1 MKIKVKCASLT
12 DIECDL
18 LVVNEFVG
26 VKHPGGATGAVD
38 KALGGIITELTLS
51 GEVSG
56 KLGNIPVIHTRK
68 KIAAASV
75 AVAGL
80 GESKDFDLDKVRTV
94 SAYAIRKAKEIKA
107 KTVATI
113 VHGAG
118 IGGLDPKEAAAA
130 LAEGSLLGGYQF
142 NEFKTK
148 IENGNEIKELIIVDY
163 DPKKAKEI
171 EKGAMRGEM
180 VASAVNRARDLIN
193 APSNKITPTF
203 LANYAKKLAT
213 EAGLTCEI
221 LDCADMKKL
230 GMHSLLAVAK
240 GSSEPAKM
248 VILKFKAKTT
258 KKTEVVGLIGKGIT
272 FDAGG
277 ISIKPSKG
285 MGEMKTDMAGAAAV
299 IEIMGLL
306 PKLGI
311 EKNVIAV
318 IPLTENM
325 PGGGALKPGD
335 IVSSLEGKNIEV
347 ISTDAEGRMIL
358 ADALTYARKLGATK
372 LIDIATLTGG
382 CRTALGDVA
391 SAVIGNDQKFIDDFI
406 VAGKASGEKYWQLPL
421 YEEYKEYLKS
431 DVADFKNCTE
441 NGKASPSVGAIYLKE
456 FVGDLPWI
464 HLDIA
469 PTAYLEREFNYLSK
483 GATGVGVRAITKYLM
498 TRWL

>member
-1 MKIKVKCASLT
+1 MKIKVKCASIT
-12 DIECDL
+12 EVPCDL
-18 LVVNEFVG
+18 LVINEFVG

-38 KALGGIITELTLS
+38 KALGGIITELTAS

-56 KLGNIPVIHTRK
+56 KIGSVPVVHTRG
-68 KIAAASV
+68 KIAATRV

-80 GESKDFDLDKVRTV
+80 GESKEFDLDKVRTV
-94 SAYAIRKAKEIKA
+94 AAYAVKKAKEIKA

-130 LAEGSLLGGYQF
+130 VAEGSLLGGYQY

-148 IENGNEIKELIIVDY
+148 TEDNDEVKELIIVDH

-171 EKGAMRGEM
+171 EKGAARGEM
-180 VASAVNRARDLIN
+180 VAGAVNRARDLIN
-193 APSNKITPTF
+193 GPSNKVTPAF
-203 LANYAKKLAT
+203 IANYAKKIAS
-213 EAGLTCEI
+213 EAGLTCKI
-221 LDCADMKKL
+221 LDCVDMKKL

-240 GSSEPAKM
+240 GSAEPAKM
-248 VILKFKAKTT
+248 VILKYKAKTAR
-258 KKTEVVGLIGKGIT
+258 KTEVVGLIGKGIT

-285 MGEMKTDMAGAAAV
+285 LGEMKTDMAGAAAV
-299 IEIMGLL
+299 IEVMGLL
-306 PKLGI
+306 PKMGV

-318 IPLTENM
+318 VPLTENM
-325 PGGGALKPGD
+325 PDGGALKPGD
-335 IVSSLEGKNIEV
+335 IISSLEGKNVEI

-358 ADALTYARKLGATK
+358 SDALTYARKLGATK

-382 CRTALGDVA
+382 CRTALGDIA

-406 VAGKASGEKYWQLPL
+406 LAGRAAGERYWQLPL
-421 YEEYKEYLKS
+421 YEEYREYLKS
-431 DVADFKNCTE
+431 DVADIKNCTE

-456 FVGDLPWI
+456 FVGALPWI

-483 GATGVGVRAITKYLM
+483 GATGVGVRAIIKYLM